1 MSKICFIIAYDI
13 SNNKRL
19 QRLQRTVSSHFF
31 QLQYSIYYGT
41 MTRQRMDAFIITMQQ
56 IIHPTDDDLRIYE
69 VEPLEQAFVIGKH
82 NDDIMMFS
90 ERGQLKL

>member
-1 MSKICFIIAYDI
+1 MTKICFIIAYDI

-19 QRLQRTVSSHFF
+19 QRLQRVVSSQFI

-41 MTRQRMDAFIITMQQ
+41 MTRLRMDAWIVTMQK

-69 VEPLEQAFVIGKH
+69 VEPLEKAFVIGKYS
-82 NDDIMMFS
+82 DEIMMFS
-90 ERGQLKL
+90 DIGRLTL